1 MALRRVAFVALTFF
15 TITLAALAA
24 NVQKP
29 NIILPPTAE
38 ADRNAVTNAFVTAYS
53 TYHKYAFG
61 HDDLEPVSMSY
72 DNSRNGWGATIFD
85 AMDTML
91 VMGLMVN
98 HSSTNLSGLTVPWFH
113 T

>member
-1 MALRRVAFVALTFF
+1 MALSCVAFVALTFF
-15 TITLAALAA
+15 TFTLAA

-29 NIILPPTAE
+29 DIILPPTAE
-38 ADRNAVTNAFVTAYS
+38 ADRKAVKNAFVTAYT
-53 TYHKYAFG
+53 TYRKYAFG
-61 HDDLEPVSMSY
+61 HDDLEPVAMSY

-98 HSSTNLSGLTVPWFH
+98 HSCPV
-113 T
+113 